1 MRGVP
6 LITPALVRMFLL
18 DQYDDAELE
27 RKRIAAMFAGFITTA
42 DAGGRPAD

>member
-6 LITPALVRMFLL
+6 LITPALVRLFFL

-27 RKRIAAMFAGFITTA
+27 RKRIAAMFAGFHHHA
-42 DAGGRPAD
+42 DA